1 MAMDEQE
8 LSAVRYV
15 VAPAEELERNLERN
29 DEDVFAEELL
39 AAMRPAYRA
48 LRSMGLSEDEV
59 ADVLQ
64 DASIRAWRHRAQRR
78 GTFAPWFIAIAY
90 RETRRPHRRWL
101 VVPAFWQGSRASLD
115 LEDRSDDL
123 DFALARL
130 PRRQRAAV
138 SLRYGS
144 DLTILDVAG
153 ALGISEPAA
162 KQLLARARDSLRRTL
177 SSIREVRHER

>member
-8 LSAVRYV
+8 LTVVGQV
-15 VAPAEELERNLERN
+15 VAPAELAGDDEEL
-29 DEDVFAEELL
+29 FAEELL

-48 LRSMGLSEDEV
+48 LRATGLSEDEV

-78 GTFAPWFIAIAY
+78 GAFAPWFIAIAY
-90 RETRRPHRRWL
+90 RETRRPHRRWV
-101 VVPAFWQGSRASLD
+101 VVPAFWQGSRSSLD
-115 LEDRSDDL
+115 VEDRSDDL
-123 DFALARL
+123 DLALARL

-144 DLTILDVAG
+144 DLTILDVAR
-153 ALGISEPAA
+153 ALAISEPAA
-162 KQLLARARDSLRRTL
+162 KQLLARARESLRRTL
-177 SSIREVRHER
+177 SSTREVSHER